1 MFKKSPAK
9 SPPSVA
15 PEPKKEKPKGKTYK
29 TAVAR
34 RFAEFCQEDL
44 PTQSK
49 ADGFD
54 AQVYADAVQL
64 VIGRLEAV
72 SQREV

>member
-9 SPPSVA
+9 SPPAVP
-15 PEPKKEKPKGKTYK
+15 PEVKKEKPKGKIFK

-34 RFAEFCQEDL
+34 RFSEFSQQDL

-64 VIGRLEAV
+64 VIDRLEAV